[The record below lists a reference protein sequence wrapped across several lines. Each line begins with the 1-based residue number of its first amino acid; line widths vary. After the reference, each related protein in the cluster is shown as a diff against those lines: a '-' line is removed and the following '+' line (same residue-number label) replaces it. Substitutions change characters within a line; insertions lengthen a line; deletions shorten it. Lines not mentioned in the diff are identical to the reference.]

1 MFERENSMS
10 IEEMIKSLP
19 EDLQKQVTEYVRSLL
34 EKRAKKSGIK
44 LSQDWAGALRD
55 YKSQYTS
62 VELQKKINEWR
73 GD

>member
-1 MFERENSMS
+1 MS
-10 IEEMIKSLP
+10 IEEMIKQLP
-19 EDLQKQVTEYVRSLL
+19 EDLRKEVVEYVQSLL
-34 EKRAKKSGIK
+34 EKRAKKKGVK